1 VQRVEAT
8 FTALQGMNTLVC
20 EQKSQLSKLVYDLQ
34 NRTCI
39 DGPMTA
45 QDRARLFPPTP
56 EEQLLLSEFFFYNSY
71 YVTRVKTAEAIEEAG
86 MTVQMELD
94 QLKEASGIETGSPY
108 HAVLKAVASF
118 GLMIVDGVSKI
129 VAEQRGVVEDGGI
142 LVMDEIPPVLP
153 VDLCGMTPR
162 DFSRAL
168 QNQKDR
174 LLAKVSE
181 DDIEAIDAQFRR
193 LRIAYRE
200 ETGLKVMLDAVH
212 SQATLQAFKDSWS
225 PLGKEYN
232 ALKEYCGGIAS
243 VMPGTSSVESDF
255 SLINWTRD
263 PHSKSLTD
271 FSLESILH
279 CKQYR
284 TLESLST

>member
-1 VQRVEAT
+1 
-8 FTALQGMNTLVC
+8 M
-20 EQKSQLSKLVYDLQ
+20 
-34 NRTCI
+34 
-39 DGPMTA
+39 
-45 QDRARLFPPTP
+45 
-56 EEQLLLSEFFFYNSY
+56 
-71 YVTRVKTAEAIEEAG
+71 
-86 MTVQMELD
+86 QMELD

-118 GLMIVDGVSKI
+118 GLMIVDGVVSKI
-129 VAEQRGVVEDGGI
+129 VAEQRGVVEDGRGI

-162 DFSRAL
+162 DFSRAV
-168 QNQKDR
+168 QNQKDG

-225 PLGKEYN
+225 LLGEDYH
-232 ALKEYCGGIAS
+232 ALKEYCCGGIATS
-243 VMPGTSSVESDF
+243 VMPGTSLVESDF

-271 FSLESILH
+271 FSLESILN